1 MPPCQINTEDPV
13 ISARRVSNQDAA
25 ANMSIVHLVRNW
37 LPPPSLPCV
46 TGERHSSAGENHGV
60 NSSPDP
66 RHGPVRSAPDGAHQ
80 PRCLALHACAGGQTA
95 GLCLRP
101 HLRGSCCCAGL
112 TSQSKERSWRNS
124 APQRA
129 CTDPCC
135 HTLKCI
141 GTEPFV
147 LIMTQ
152 FI

>member
-37 LPPPSLPCV
+37 LPPSLPCV
-46 TGERHSSAGENHGV
+46 TGERHSSAGQNHGV

-95 GLCLRP
+95 GLCP
-101 HLRGSCCCAGL
+101 GL
-112 TSQSKERSWRNS
+112 TWDVPVVVRDWQVKVRNGVKEILLLSGPVQIL
-124 APQRA
+124 AA
-129 CTDPCC
+129 
-135 HTLKCI
+135 TLWNVS
-141 GTEPFV
+141 E
-147 LIMTQ
+147 LNHLY
-152 FI
+152 